1 MSKVTMLVGVL
12 LLGVTIGIRLLNGEI
27 SSSTAYI
34 PSAVGLPLLVLGFL
48 SQALPQKRKLLMHI
62 AVTVGLLGLL
72 ASIVPVVLQ
81 ISKLARGE
89 SLDPVRAG
97 SVFSMALLC
106 AVYVFLC
113 VKSFIDARKS
123 RGSSTETKESA

>member
-123 RGSSTETKESA
+123 RDSSTETKESA